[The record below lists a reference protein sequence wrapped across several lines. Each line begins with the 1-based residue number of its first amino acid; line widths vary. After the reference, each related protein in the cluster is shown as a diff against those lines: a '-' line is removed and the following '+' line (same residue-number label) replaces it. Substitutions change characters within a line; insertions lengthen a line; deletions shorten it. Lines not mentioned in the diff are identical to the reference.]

1 MKDYIE
7 KQQKLHEDAR
17 KLFLAD
23 RGEGKLIKKILN
35 KVSKKNKKAGKRLKK
50 AIESTNKQIYL
61 KNDLIQMVMLNQL
74 LLTHLLKVRADSK
87 LDLSSFI
94 MALSYKIKIEDWEEI
109 VTDKVIPIL
118 IKNKLI

>member
-1 MKDYIE
+1 MKNYIE

-23 RGEGKLIKKILN
+23 KGEGKLIKKILN

-61 KNDLIQMVMLNQL
+61 KNDLIQMVMFNQL
-74 LLTHLLKVRADSK
+74 LLTHLLKVRAKSE